1 MRKTKTRTFRSA
13 WVLTISVYFDIYN
26 FNSIISIEVFRN
38 WDKNKINQLGRATHW
53 MDQYSN
59 KLVLSFFSIWGPF
72 KALEKKQRD
81 TDMNSILLGT
91 GFTMWVSQ
99 VHKAFPNETRLN
111 LNTILLIMNQR
122 KWMELQKKQGM
133 F

>member
-1 MRKTKTRTFRSA
+1 
-13 WVLTISVYFDIYN
+13 
-26 FNSIISIEVFRN
+26 
-38 WDKNKINQLGRATHW
+38 

-59 KLVLSFFSIWGPF
+59 KLVLSFFSIRGPF

-122 KWMELQKKQGM
+122 KWKELQKKQGM